1 MWTLAI
7 DTSTTTATVA
17 LLQNSE
23 TVVEIFVN
31 LGKNHSCVL
40 LPLIEQICKMTNMPI
55 DEIDLFV
62 CTVGPGSF
70 TGIRIGLS
78 TVKGFA
84 LATGKPVV
92 GVSTLEALAMNLSGS
107 DFVVCPM
114 LDARKNQI
122 YSALYRTDGN
132 TAPKMMR
139 EETVTEINFFLQSI
153 NENVIFLGDG
163 AGKYA
168 KTIKDTLVEKA
179 HFTIGI
185 NNHIR
190 ASMVGLLGEKKL
202 HDGECT
208 DSISLMPKYL
218 RSSDAESKITEN
230 YCRLTR

>member
-17 LLQNSE
+17 LLQNTE

-31 LGKNHSCVL
+31 SGKNHSFIL
-40 LPLIEQICKMTNMPI
+40 MPITEQICKMADLPI
-55 DEIDLFV
+55 EEIDLFV
-62 CTVGPGSF
+62 CTIGPGSF
-70 TGIRIGLS
+70 TGVRIGMS

-107 DFVVCPM
+107 RIIVCPM
-114 LDARKNQI
+114 LDARKNQV
-122 YSALYRTDGN
+122 YTALYRTDGN
-132 TAPKMMR
+132 SAPEMMR
-139 EETVTEINFFLQSI
+139 EETVTEIKCFLQSI
-153 NENVIFLGDG
+153 DENVIFLGDG

-168 KTIKDTLVEKA
+168 KIIKDTLVEKA

-202 HDGECT
+202 RDGEWM

-218 RSSDAESKITEN
+218 RPSDAESKITEN
-230 YCRLTR
+230 D